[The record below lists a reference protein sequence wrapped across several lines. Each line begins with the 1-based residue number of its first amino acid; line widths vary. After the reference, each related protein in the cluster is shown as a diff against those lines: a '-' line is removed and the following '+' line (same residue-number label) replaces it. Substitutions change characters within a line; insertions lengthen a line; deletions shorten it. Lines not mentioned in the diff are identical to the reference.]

1 MVDPAN
7 IASNL
12 RARRGVKRR
21 RKPPG
26 KSGVRFGIPPGE
38 TVVKIGSLPP
48 GLAKK
53 AAGAKSARAF
63 APGQLRKRGMPA
75 GPNPNTGKGRA
86 MALPGMTQR
95 RQDRNL
101 ATQTARYR
109 AIGAAGSTKGYAPP
123 ASPARP
129 GKAEAAQKIAAIR
142 PRPQAAAASPG
153 GGRRPF
159 PPPPGQAKK
168 LAGAQSAKMFTRK
181 RR

>member
-12 RARRGVKRR
+12 RARRGAKRR
-21 RKPPG
+21 RKG
-26 KSGVRFGIPPGE
+26 KSGIRFGIPPGE

-48 GLAKK
+48 GLAKQR
-53 AAGAKSARAF
+53 AGAKSARAF
-63 APGQLRKRGMPA
+63 APGQLRKRGAPA

-86 MALPGMTQR
+86 MALPGMAQAR
-95 RQDRNL
+95 SDRNL
-101 ATQTARYR
+101 ATQTARVR
-109 AIGAAGSTKGYAPP
+109 AVSASGSTKGYTPPAPTRPSKTAMRGAPP
-123 ASPARP
+123 APQRP
-129 GKAEAAQKIAAIR
+129 T
-142 PRPQAAAASPG
+142 PG
-153 GGRRPF
+153 ATHRPF